1 MFKFSYKRLIS
12 IICSLLIIVSSFV
25 SAFTLAN
32 ADAEVIIQDFEN
44 HPGFSS
50 GLVKYFTIYEAT
62 SANDN
67 NVYDGSKSLKWTAGS
82 GTDAVSFWQSGMD
95 LTAGQLYKMEMQVKL
110 TAANANS
117 LVLKHLTSRDN
128 GWANNGTSV
137 TIDTSA
143 FTVGNWYKFTTLIT
157 AEQRAIGMY
166 INGSADVYFDSI
178 KFTPVTTKNVTVTV
192 NTGTDQTVEPLKGEV
207 GSKMTLP
214 TLTKEGYYFAGWY
227 TDVEFKTPFEET
239 DVFPTDNIEIFAKW
253 LPEGVIVQ
261 DFEKNYTY
269 SDVGFS
275 LYTATD
281 ENDTNVKDGTKSLKW
296 THTSG
301 SKAISLYPEKELV
314 IGKIYKLEMW
324 IKAETSTYAHVDIT
338 QLNDAVNG
346 WSFGENTRIVLP
358 HFGTNYDSVG
368 QWKKF
373 EYTFKAEK
381 TAMGILM
388 HGDDDFYFDAIR
400 WTPVNEN
407 ITVDIVSNNGEAF
420 EALKGAAGMELK
432 LPTLTKEDYYFAGWF
447 KNAEF
452 TKPLNSNL
460 FPEESITVYA
470 KWIEN
475 GLVTQNFESYDHKL
489 AADGGFSLYT
499 ATDENDTNVYDG
511 EHSLFRQVIN
521 KTRVASISDQYATLT
536 VGKAYKLTFK
546 LKVVEIGTGG
556 GFEFTDL
563 SVRDNPW
570 SYGKLSGMNYV
581 GTDYKHLNEWNEIT
595 HIFIAEKPYFGIAS
609 WGDISY
615 YVDDFKVV
623 EIPITTVSFVTG
635 ESEEKAP
642 QSGAA
647 GSKLTVENPTA
658 PEGKSFAGWYTDAE
672 FTEPYVISTYP
683 ETDITLYARWITAG
697 TFEQNFE
704 LWPGNGAFGTS
715 PTFTLYTAEG
725 ENDPNV
731 YSGKHSMLYSNED
744 KSNTFALNIF
754 DTTMGK
760 LQIGEKYNVSIRFK
774 PVSTKLDKFDQ
785 NGTYHSIYNTT
796 LQSNCWT
803 YQSQGPQAR
812 YRAFVFYSPSFTDE
826 YWTGTGDA
834 VTTTTEK
841 DENGWLTMNYEIT
854 ATTPY
859 IALYMTGYYSMFI
872 DYITIIPLESGV
884 VGKDYSLPYAEEFYN
899 VFSDN
904 GLLDAPNKTG
914 KKVYK
919 LDVSPRSDYVFTAS
933 LAKGL
938 YGDPKVYLAWDEKG
952 EQKIEGT
959 EFVGNTPNNKLYSS
973 RIITNFNNAI
983 YLVVEGG
990 GLGSSDYFAFFPTK
1004 FGCEEDPNPYY
1015 VRPVVDY
1022 NKLPSRLAADS
1033 NEIAEEITDEDIISP
1048 STGDGITLMPILLLF
1063 ITCLLVAVLTLRKRG
1078 NCNE

>member
-166 INGSADVYFDSI
+166 IYGSADVYFDSI

-388 HGDDDFYFDAIR
+388 YGDDDFYFDAIR

-432 LPTLTKEDYYFAGWF
+432 LPTLTKEDYY
-447 KNAEF
+447 
-452 TKPLNSNL
+452 
-460 FPEESITVYA
+460 
-470 KWIEN
+470 
-475 GLVTQNFESYDHKL
+475 
-489 AADGGFSLYT
+489 
-499 ATDENDTNVYDG
+499 
-511 EHSLFRQVIN
+511 
-521 KTRVASISDQYATLT
+521 
-536 VGKAYKLTFK
+536 
-546 LKVVEIGTGG
+546 
-556 GFEFTDL
+556 
-563 SVRDNPW
+563 
-570 SYGKLSGMNYV
+570 
-581 GTDYKHLNEWNEIT
+581 
-595 HIFIAEKPYFGIAS
+595 
-609 WGDISY
+609 
-615 YVDDFKVV
+615 
-623 EIPITTVSFVTG
+623 
-635 ESEEKAP
+635 
-642 QSGAA
+642 
-647 GSKLTVENPTA
+647 
-658 PEGKSFAGWYTDAE
+658 FAGWYTDAE